1 MNKELLQEIM
11 NYAIEITSNFGLK
24 LLTALIVVI
33 VGKQLVKI
41 LLKVIK
47 VALEKANT
55 EETVR
60 IFVANLLNTVFTVI
74 IFVAAINQLGVETTS
89 IIALLGAAGLAIG
102 LALQGS
108 LANFASGILIVIF
121 RPYKVGDYIEAG
133 TNAGTVKDIQIFS
146 TVLRTPDNKTIVV
159 PNGSIMDGSIT
170 NYSEQPTRRIDI
182 IASCSYEDDLDKVK
196 QVLKTILDSEDRED
210 RILTEPKPQIA
221 VSELAESSVNFIVR
235 PWVNSSDYLP
245 VMYSLLEQIKKTFD
259 QEGISIPYPQSDIHI
274 HEKKA

>member
-133 TNAGTVKDIQIFS
+133 TNVGTVKDIQIFS
-146 TVLRTPDNKTIVV
+146 TVLRTPDNKAIVV

-196 QVLKTILDSEDRED
+196 QVLKTILDSEE

-274 HEKKA
+274 HEKKT

>member
-1 MNKELLQEIM
+1 MYKELPQEIM
-11 NYAIEITSNFGLK
+11 NYTIEIASNFGLN

-60 IFVANLLNTVFTVI
+60 IFIANLLNTVFTVI

-108 LANFASGILIVIF
+108 LANFAAGILIVIF

-133 TNAGTVKDIQIFS
+133 TNVGTVKDIQIFS
-146 TVLRTPDNKTIVV
+146 TVLRTPDNKSIVV

-196 QVLKTILDSEDRED
+196 IVLQTILDNEE

-235 PWVNSSDYLP
+235 PWVNSPDYLP
-245 VMYSLLEQIKKTFD
+245 VMYSLLENIKKSFD
-259 QEGISIPYPQSDIHI
+259 KEGISIPYPQSDVHI

>member
-1 MNKELLQEIM
+1 MNKELPQEIM

-41 LLKVIK
+41 LLKVVK

-60 IFVANLLNTVFTVI
+60 IFIANLLNTVFTVI

-108 LANFASGILIVIF
+108 LANFAAGILIVIF

-133 TNAGTVKDIQIFS
+133 TNVGTVKDIQIFS

-196 QVLKTILDSEDRED
+196 QVLKTILDSEE

>member
-1 MNKELLQEIM
+1 M
-11 NYAIEITSNFGLK
+11 
-24 LLTALIVVI
+24 
-33 VGKQLVKI
+33 
-41 LLKVIK
+41 
-47 VALEKANT
+47 
-55 EETVR
+55 
-60 IFVANLLNTVFTVI
+60 
-74 IFVAAINQLGVETTS
+74 GVETTS

-108 LANFASGILIVIF
+108 LANFAAGILIVIF

-133 TNAGTVKDIQIFS
+133 TNVGTVKDIQIFS
-146 TVLRTPDNKTIVV
+146 TVLRTTDNKSIVV

-196 QVLKTILDSEDRED
+196 QVLKTILDSED

>member
-1 MNKELLQEIM
+1 MNKELPQEII
-11 NYAIEITSNFGLK
+11 NYAIEITSSFGLK

-60 IFVANLLNTVFTVI
+60 IFIANLLNTVFTVI

-108 LANFASGILIVIF
+108 LANFAAGILIVIF

-133 TNAGTVKDIQIFS
+133 TNVGTVKDIQIFS
-146 TVLRTPDNKTIVV
+146 TVLRTPDNKSIVV

-196 QVLKTILDSEDRED
+196 EVLQTILDNEE

-245 VMYSLLEQIKKTFD
+245 VMYSLLENIKKTFD
-259 QEGISIPYPQSDIHI
+259 KKGISIPYPQSDIHI

>member
-11 NYAIEITSNFGLK
+11 NYAIELTSNFGLK

-196 QVLKTILDSEDRED
+196 QVLKTILDSEDR
-210 RILTEPKPQIA
+210 ILTEPKPQIA

>member
-1 MNKELLQEIM
+1 MNKELPQEIM

-33 VGKQLVKI
+33 VGRQLVKI

-47 VALEKANT
+47 VALEKAST

-60 IFVANLLNTVFTVI
+60 SFIANLLNTGFTVI

-108 LANFASGILIVIF
+108 LANFAAGILIVIF

-133 TNAGTVKDIQIFS
+133 TNVGTVKDIQIFS
-146 TVLRTPDNKTIVV
+146 TVLRTPDNKAIVV

-196 QVLKTILDSEDRED
+196 QVLKTILDNEE

-245 VMYSLLEQIKKTFD
+245 VMYSLLENIKKTFD
-259 QEGISIPYPQSDIHI
+259 KKGISIPYPQSDIHI

>member
-1 MNKELLQEIM
+1 MNKELPQEII
-11 NYAIEITSNFGLK
+11 NYAIEITSSFGLK

-60 IFVANLLNTVFTVI
+60 IFIANLLNTVFTVI

-108 LANFASGILIVIF
+108 LANFAAGILIVIF

-133 TNAGTVKDIQIFS
+133 TNVGTVKDIQIFS
-146 TVLRTPDNKTIVV
+146 TVLRTPDNKSIVV

-196 QVLKTILDSEDRED
+196 QVLKTILDNEE

-274 HEKKA
+274 HEKKT

>member
-1 MNKELLQEIM
+1 MNKELPQEIM

-33 VGKQLVKI
+33 VGRQLVKI

-196 QVLKTILDSEDRED
+196 QVLKTILDSEE

>member
-1 MNKELLQEIM
+1 MNKELPQEII
-11 NYAIEITSNFGLK
+11 NYAIEITSSFGLK

-60 IFVANLLNTVFTVI
+60 IFIANLLNTVFTVI

-108 LANFASGILIVIF
+108 LANFAAGILIVIF

-133 TNAGTVKDIQIFS
+133 TNVGTVKDIQIFS
-146 TVLRTPDNKTIVV
+146 TVLRTPDNKSIVV

-196 QVLKTILDSEDRED
+196 EVLQTILDNEE

-245 VMYSLLEQIKKTFD
+245 VMYSLLENIKKTFD
-259 QEGISIPYPQSDIHI
+259 KKGISIPYPQSDIHI
-274 HEKKA
+274 HEKKS

>member
-1 MNKELLQEIM
+1 MNKELPQEII
-11 NYAIEITSNFGLK
+11 NYAIEITSSFGLK

-60 IFVANLLNTVFTVI
+60 IFIANLLNTVFTVI

-108 LANFASGILIVIF
+108 LANFAAGILIVIF

-133 TNAGTVKDIQIFS
+133 TNVGTVKDIQIFS
-146 TVLRTPDNKTIVV
+146 TVLRTPDNKSIVV

-170 NYSEQPTRRIDI
+170 NYSEHPTRRIDI

-196 QVLKTILDSEDRED
+196 EVLQTILDNEE

-245 VMYSLLEQIKKTFD
+245 VMYSLLENIKKTFD
-259 QEGISIPYPQSDIHI
+259 KKGISIPYPQSDIHI

>member
-1 MNKELLQEIM
+1 MNKELPQEIM
-11 NYAIEITSNFGLK
+11 NYTIEIASNFGLN

-60 IFVANLLNTVFTVI
+60 IFIANLLNTVFTVI

-108 LANFASGILIVIF
+108 LANFAAGILIVIF

-133 TNAGTVKDIQIFS
+133 TNVGTVKDIQIFS
-146 TVLRTPDNKTIVV
+146 TVLRTPDNKSIVV

-196 QVLKTILDSEDRED
+196 IVLQTILDNEE

-235 PWVNSSDYLP
+235 PWVNSPDYLP
-245 VMYSLLEQIKKTFD
+245 VMYSLLENIKKSFD
-259 QEGISIPYPQSDIHI
+259 KEGISIPYPQSDVHI

>member
-108 LANFASGILIVIF
+108 LANFAAGILIVIF

-133 TNAGTVKDIQIFS
+133 TNVGTVKDIQIFS
-146 TVLRTPDNKTIVV
+146 TVLRTPDNKAIVV

-196 QVLKTILDSEDRED
+196 QVLKTILDSED

>member
-1 MNKELLQEIM
+1 MNKELPQEIM

-60 IFVANLLNTVFTVI
+60 IFIANLLNTVFTVI

-108 LANFASGILIVIF
+108 LANFAAGILIVIF

-133 TNAGTVKDIQIFS
+133 TNVGTVKDIQIFS
-146 TVLRTPDNKTIVV
+146 TVLRTPDNKAIVV

-196 QVLKTILDSEDRED
+196 QVLKTILDNEE

-274 HEKKA
+274 HEKKT

>member
-1 MNKELLQEIM
+1 MNKELPQEIM

-41 LLKVIK
+41 LLKVVK

-60 IFVANLLNTVFTVI
+60 IFIANLLNTVFTVI

-108 LANFASGILIVIF
+108 LANFAAGILIVIF

-133 TNAGTVKDIQIFS
+133 TNVGTVKDIQIFS
-146 TVLRTPDNKTIVV
+146 TVLRTPDNKAIVV

-196 QVLKTILDSEDRED
+196 QVLKTILDSEE

>member
-11 NYAIEITSNFGLK
+11 NYAIELTSNFGLK

-133 TNAGTVKDIQIFS
+133 TNVGTVKDIQIFS
-146 TVLRTPDNKTIVV
+146 TVLRTPDNKAIVV

-196 QVLKTILDSEDRED
+196 QVLKTILDSED

>member
-1 MNKELLQEIM
+1 MNKELPQEIM
-11 NYAIEITSNFGLK
+11 NYTIEIASNFGLN

-60 IFVANLLNTVFTVI
+60 IFIANLLNTVFTVI

-108 LANFASGILIVIF
+108 LANFAAGILIVIF

-133 TNAGTVKDIQIFS
+133 TNVGTVKDIQIFS
-146 TVLRTPDNKTIVV
+146 TVLRTPDNKSIVV

-196 QVLKTILDSEDRED
+196 IVLQTILDNEE
-210 RILTEPKPQIA
+210 RILTETKSQIA

-235 PWVNSSDYLP
+235 PWVNSPDYLP
-245 VMYSLLEQIKKTFD
+245 VMYSLLENIKKSFD
-259 QEGISIPYPQSDIHI
+259 KEGISIPYPQSDVHI